1 MQRPELIVI
10 DLDGTLIDSA
20 PDLAFA
26 TSEMLKRLG
35 RTQVAEERVR
45 NWIGNGADML
55 VKRALT
61 GEMRP
66 EKEPMEFQRALDVFS
81 EIYADNV
88 SVRSSLYMGVTE
100 GLQQLREAGFNL
112 ACVTNKHSRFTLP
125 LMERT
130 GLGRYFDY
138 VGCGDDFEYLKPHP
152 ISLIKTAE
160 RFNVAP
166 VRSLMIGDS
175 VNDVQAARAAGFQVF
190 CVPYGYLNGLRVE
203 DLNADLIID
212 SLSDLPNILEKLY

>member
-1 MQRPELIVI
+1 MQRPKLIVI

-20 PDLAFA
+20 PDLTFA
-26 TSEMLKRLG
+26 ASEMLRHLG
-35 RTQVAEERVR
+35 RAQVAEDRVR
-45 NWIGNGADML
+45 EWIGNGADML

-61 GEMRP
+61 GKMRP
-66 EKEPMEFQRALDVFS
+66 EEDPPEFQRALDVFS
-81 EIYADNV
+81 EIYAGNV
-88 SVRSSLYMGVTE
+88 SVRGSLYPGVIE
-100 GLQQLREAGFNL
+100 GLQQLDEAEFNL
-112 ACVTNKHSRFTLP
+112 ACVTNKHSRFTRP

-138 VGCGDDFEYLKPHP
+138 VGCGDDFEHLKPHP
-152 ISLIKTAE
+152 LSLMKTAE
-160 RFNVAP
+160 RFDVAP
-166 VRSLMIGDS
+166 ARSLMVGDS

-212 SLSDLPNILEKLY
+212 SLADLPNVFEI

>member
-26 TSEMLKRLG
+26 ASEMLSRLG
-35 RTQVAEERVR
+35 RAKVAEERVR
-45 NWIGNGADML
+45 KWIGNGAGML

-61 GEMRP
+61 GEIWP
-66 EKEPMEFQRALDVFS
+66 EEDPPEFQRALDVFS
-81 EIYADNV
+81 EIYTDNV
-88 SVRSSLYMGVTE
+88 SVRSSLYPGVIE
-100 GLQQLREAGFNL
+100 GLQQLGKAGFNL
-112 ACVTNKHSRFTLP
+112 ACVTNKHSRFTRP

-138 VGCGDDFEYLKPHP
+138 VGCGDDFEHLKPHP
-152 ISLIKTAE
+152 LSLLKTAE
-160 RFNVAP
+160 RFDVAP
-166 VRSLMIGDS
+166 EQSLMIGDS
-175 VNDVQAARAAGFQVF
+175 SNDVQAARAAGFRVF
-190 CVPYGYLNGLRVE
+190 CVPYGYHNGLRVE

-212 SLSDLPNILEKLY
+212 SLADLSSVLEE